1 MKSTLDDLYFNGSL
15 TALEECLKEF
25 GQSVAG
31 MFPLAD
37 GEMFGRIIGEIADDF
52 DAAVNKRLL
61 DIYAGNLL
69 GGVRGV
75 FGDTGYG
82 SRYFGLAN
90 RLEANAARFAAYK
103 AYHATEQVKRQL
115 TARVSKEEALK
126 RAEGA
131 LRAFNR
137 YQAAEYNTAVARC
150 RTAKQWIDFNR
161 EGHAVIFPNIRWLPS
176 RSAERRPQHVPYYNR
191 VWAKT
196 DPFWLENQ
204 PGNEWNC
211 KCDWEETAD
220 DVDHDGVKVTPPP
233 AGLSGNPGITGEI
246 FSEKSIY
253 FTANGHDRVG
263 RGILELGEGGFF
275 GKGKIDAAEVLSHV
289 LHEPGEIAGNME
301 VATLFCRHNKGVRR
315 IKLLPNVVKEDAGLR
330 PRFYPKGMTPRGANK
345 NADAV
350 IEWDNGDK
358 WVVDFKCM
366 QGNGAKLKE
375 RLCDAYEQADYA
387 VVKICGEIKEVQ
399 KVIEVAERFM
409 KGHNQ
414 FKGLI
419 VYDKSDREIFRIIK

>member
-31 MFPLAD
+31 IFPLAD

-75 FGDTGYG
+75 VGDTGYG

-150 RTAKQWIDFNR
+150 RTARQWTDFNR
-161 EGHAVIFPNIRWLPS
+161 EGHADIFPNIRWLPS

-246 FSEKSIY
+246 FS
-253 FTANGHDRVG
+253 
-263 RGILELGEGGFF
+263 
-275 GKGKIDAAEVLSHV
+275 
-289 LHEPGEIAGNME
+289 
-301 VATLFCRHNKGVRR
+301 
-315 IKLLPNVVKEDAGLR
+315 
-330 PRFYPKGMTPRGANK
+330 
-345 NADAV
+345 
-350 IEWDNGDK
+350 
-358 WVVDFKCM
+358 
-366 QGNGAKLKE
+366 
-375 RLCDAYEQADYA
+375 
-387 VVKICGEIKEVQ
+387 
-399 KVIEVAERFM
+399 
-409 KGHNQ
+409 
-414 FKGLI
+414 
-419 VYDKSDREIFRIIK
+419 

>member
-1 MKSTLDDLYFNGSL
+1 M
-15 TALEECLKEF
+15 
-25 GQSVAG
+25 
-31 MFPLAD
+31 
-37 GEMFGRIIGEIADDF
+37 
-52 DAAVNKRLL
+52 
-61 DIYAGNLL
+61 
-69 GGVRGV
+69 
-75 FGDTGYG
+75 
-82 SRYFGLAN
+82 
-90 RLEANAARFAAYK
+90 
-103 AYHATEQVKRQL
+103 
-115 TARVSKEEALK
+115 SKEEALK

-150 RTAKQWIDFNR
+150 RTARQWTDFNR
-161 EGHAVIFPNIRWLPS
+161 EGHADIFPNIRWLPS

-233 AGLSGNPGITGEI
+233 AGLAGNPGITGEI

-253 FTANGHDRVG
+253 FTANGHDQVG

-289 LHEPGEIAGNME
+289 LHESGEIAGNME

-375 RLCDAYEQADYA
+375 RLYDAYEQADYA

-399 KVIEVAERFM
+399 KVIETAGRFM

-419 VYDKSDREIFRIIK
+419 IYNSSDEVIYQHK

>member
-31 MFPLAD
+31 IFPLAD

-115 TARVSKEEALK
+115 TAHVSKEEALK

-150 RTAKQWIDFNR
+150 RTARQWTDFNR
-161 EGHAVIFPNIRWLPS
+161 EGHADIFPNIRWLP
-176 RSAERRPQHVPYYNR
+176 RPSM
-191 VWAKT
+191 A
-196 DPFWLENQ
+196 
-204 PGNEWNC
+204 
-211 KCDWEETAD
+211 
-220 DVDHDGVKVTPPP
+220 
-233 AGLSGNPGITGEI
+233 
-246 FSEKSIY
+246 
-253 FTANGHDRVG
+253 
-263 RGILELGEGGFF
+263 
-275 GKGKIDAAEVLSHV
+275 
-289 LHEPGEIAGNME
+289 
-301 VATLFCRHNKGVRR
+301 
-315 IKLLPNVVKEDAGLR
+315 
-330 PRFYPKGMTPRGANK
+330 
-345 NADAV
+345 
-350 IEWDNGDK
+350 
-358 WVVDFKCM
+358 
-366 QGNGAKLKE
+366 
-375 RLCDAYEQADYA
+375 
-387 VVKICGEIKEVQ
+387 
-399 KVIEVAERFM
+399 
-409 KGHNQ
+409 
-414 FKGLI
+414 
-419 VYDKSDREIFRIIK
+419 